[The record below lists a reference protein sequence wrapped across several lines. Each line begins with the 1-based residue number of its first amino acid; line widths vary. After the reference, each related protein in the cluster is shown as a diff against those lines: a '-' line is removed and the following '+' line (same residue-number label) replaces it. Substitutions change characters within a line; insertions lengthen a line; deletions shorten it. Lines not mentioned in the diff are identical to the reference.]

1 MKTLSI
7 NIIIFLFFSFQ
18 FCFAQEKESIT
29 APYNEK
35 PIALI
40 DTKEGIVS
48 MNSNFYS
55 TKSHTNLIHQQI
67 INTVQVQQI
76 GDNNNIN
83 SQFSATKIEAT
94 LTQQGNNNQLFI
106 DKNAN
111 SIYQKVIQQGNNNRV
126 QDYVPYANYDITT
139 ELFQKGN
146 DQNIIN
152 FGSNSISKN
161 MTIIQSGNGAAVTV
175 INHTKL

>member
-7 NIIIFLFFSFQ
+7 NIIVFLFFSFQ
-18 FCFAQEKESIT
+18 LCLAQGKESLP
-29 APYNEK
+29 APYNEN

-48 MNSNFYS
+48 MNSNFYV
-55 TKSHTNLIHQQI
+55 TKSHTNLIHQQN
-67 INTVQVQQI
+67 INTVQVLQI
-76 GDNNNIN
+76 GNNNSIN
-83 SQFSATKIEAT
+83 SKFVSSKIDAT
-94 LTQQGNNNQLFI
+94 LAQEGNNNQLFI

-111 SIYQKVIQQGNNNRV
+111 SIYQKVTQQGNNNIV
-126 QDYVPYANYDITT
+126 HDYVPYANYELTT

-146 DQNIIN
+146 NQNIKN

-161 MTIIQSGNGAAVTV
+161 MTIIQSGNGAAVTI